1 MELLYAHDGG
11 CFFVF
16 LFFPILPINPQD
28 DAKLTFQQVKKKQNM
43 RITTSHS
50 PINVNAHNL
59 NLDGNGLETEL
70 SWAVGEAV
78 GGGGHG
84 AAGGVEGGGV
94 KGGGWS
100 C

>member
-1 MELLYAHDGG
+1 
-11 CFFVF
+11 
-16 LFFPILPINPQD
+16 
-28 DAKLTFQQVKKKQNM
+28 M

-59 NLDGNGLETEL
+59 NLDGNGLEAEL

-78 GGGGHG
+78 GGGGDG